1 MLENFLNN
9 RLLKLRNRHFLL
21 FDCIFLLISPLL
33 ALELRLDGQVDFQL
47 YLNAL
52 ISCTFVFLAIDL
64 LVFYKLGLYNRYWNS
79 ASIDELAKLI
89 YIIFWALII
98 QTTVFIIF
106 NKSEILNFEIL
117 PLSLPLLDGI
127 ISFFFVTGARFSIR
141 LIERLNERRKMSY
154 HGERVLVVGSG
165 KAGNSIVQEMQRN
178 PQLGLNP
185 VAFVDDDIEKK
196 GLKIRGIPVLGTR
209 HSLPEIITKMDIN
222 KVIIAMPTA
231 PGSEIRDIVSI
242 CRKTGV
248 QARTI
253 PGIYEILDDK
263 VRIDSIRQVQIED
276 LLRRE
281 PVKTDIKKVEDFLK
295 GKKILVTGSG
305 GSIGSELCRQIIK
318 CHPSEIIL
326 LGQGENSIFDIQHE
340 ILKRLSLTNGKQHST
355 KVNTVI
361 ANIRSFNRLDK
372 IFEESQPDVIFH
384 AAAHKHV
391 PMMEMNSCEA
401 ISNNIKGTQNL
412 IDLSL
417 KHNVGHFVFISSD
430 KAVNPSS
437 IMGASKRVSEMI
449 VLKAARVYGKNY
461 SAVRFGNVLGSR
473 GSVVLT
479 FKRQIAEGGPVTI
492 THPDIQRYFMT
503 IPEAVQ
509 LVLQASVIGNG
520 GEIFVLD
527 MGEPVKVLDLAK
539 DIIRLSGYEVDKDI
553 KIVQTGLRPGEKL
566 YEELFIPGE
575 LYEKTIHEKILIA
588 SNASHF
594 IPDQFEYNLETLLE
608 KRYDS
613 DKELIVSML
622 KKLVPEYLSDE
633 QQIPSGVQTLT

>member
-1 MLENFLNN
+1 MLESLLNN
-9 RLLKLRNRHFLL
+9 RLLKLRNRHFLF
-21 FDCIFLLISPLL
+21 FDLIFLLISPLL
-33 ALELRLDGQVDFQL
+33 ALVLRLDGKVDFSF
-47 YLNAL
+47 Y
-52 ISCTFVFLAIDL
+52 IIPIFWCTLVFLFIDII
-64 LVFYKLGLYNRYWNS
+64 VFYKLGLYNRDWSN

-89 YIIFWALII
+89 YIIFWAVIV
-98 QTTVFIIF
+98 QTGVFT
-106 NKSEILNFEIL
+106 ILNSFELLGFEVL
-117 PLSLPLLDGI
+117 PLSLPLLTGL
-127 ISFFFVTGARFSIR
+127 ISFFFVAGARFSIR
-141 LIERLNERRKMSY
+141 LIERINEKRKISY
-154 HGERVLVVGSG
+154 HGERVLIVGSG
-165 KAGNSIVQEMQRN
+165 KAGSSIIQEMQRN

-209 HSLPEIITKMDIN
+209 HSLPEIIAKMNIN

-242 CRKTGV
+242 CRKSGV

-253 PGIYEILDDK
+253 PGIFEILDEK

-295 GKKILVTGSG
+295 GKRVLVTGSG

-340 ILKRLSLTNGKQHST
+340 ILKRLSVTNGKANGTQVQSI
-355 KVNTVI
+355 I
-361 ANIRSFNRLDK
+361 ANIRSYKRLDR
-372 IFEESQPDVIFH
+372 IISETEPDVIFH

-391 PMMEMNSCEA
+391 PMMEVNSCEA

-417 KHNVGHFVFISSD
+417 KHNVGHFVFISTD

-437 IMGASKRVSEMI
+437 IMGASKRVAEMI
-449 VLKAARVYGKNY
+449 VLKAGRTYGKNY

-492 THPDIQRYFMT
+492 THPDIQRFFMT

-527 MGEPVKVLDLAK
+527 MGKPIKIIDLAK
-539 DIIRLSGYEVDKDI
+539 DIIRLSGYEVEKDI
-553 KIVQTGLRPGEKL
+553 KIIQTGLRSGEKL

-575 LYEKTIHEKILIA
+575 IYEKTLHEKILIA

-594 IPDQFEYNLETLLE
+594 IPDNFDFNLETLIE
-608 KRYDS
+608 KRHEN

-622 KKLVPEYLSDE
+622 KRLVPEYVTDE
-633 QQIPSGVQTLT
+633 QTIPSDLQVS

>member
-1 MLENFLNN
+1 MLESLLNN
-9 RLLKLRNRHFLL
+9 RLLKLRNRHFLF
-21 FDCIFLLISPLL
+21 FDLIFLLISPLL
-33 ALELRLDGQVDFQL
+33 ALVLRLDGKVDFSF
-47 YLNAL
+47 Y
-52 ISCTFVFLAIDL
+52 IIPIFWCTLVFLFIDII
-64 LVFYKLGLYNRYWNS
+64 VFYKLGLYNRDWSN

-89 YIIFWALII
+89 FIIFWAVIV
-98 QTTVFIIF
+98 QTGVFT
-106 NKSEILNFEIL
+106 ILNSFELLGFEVL
-117 PLSLPLLDGI
+117 PLSLPLLTGL
-127 ISFFFVTGARFSIR
+127 ISFFFVAGARFSIR
-141 LIERLNERRKMSY
+141 LIERINEKRKISY
-154 HGERVLVVGSG
+154 HGERVLIVGSG
-165 KAGNSIVQEMQRN
+165 KAGSSIIQEMQRN

-209 HSLPEIITKMDIN
+209 HSLPEIIAKMNIN

-242 CRKTGV
+242 CRKSGV

-253 PGIYEILDDK
+253 LGIFEILDEK

-295 GKKILVTGSG
+295 GKRVLVTGSG

-340 ILKRLSLTNGKQHST
+340 ILKRLSVTNGKANGTQVQSI
-355 KVNTVI
+355 I
-361 ANIRSFNRLDK
+361 ANIRSYKRLDR
-372 IFEESQPDVIFH
+372 IISETEPDVIFH

-391 PMMEMNSCEA
+391 PMMEVNSCEA

-417 KHNVGHFVFISSD
+417 KHNVGHFVFISTD

-437 IMGASKRVSEMI
+437 IMGASKRVAEMI
-449 VLKAARVYGKNY
+449 VLKAGRTYGKNY

-492 THPDIQRYFMT
+492 THPDIQRFFMT

-527 MGEPVKVLDLAK
+527 MGKPIKIIDLAK
-539 DIIRLSGYEVDKDI
+539 DIIRLSGYEVEKDI
-553 KIVQTGLRPGEKL
+553 KIIQTGLRSGEKL

-575 LYEKTIHEKILIA
+575 IYEKTLHEKILIA

-594 IPDQFEYNLETLLE
+594 IPDNFDFNLETLIE
-608 KRYDS
+608 KRHEN

-622 KKLVPEYLSDE
+622 KRLVPEYVTDE
-633 QQIPSGVQTLT
+633 QTIPSDLQVS

>member
-1 MLENFLNN
+1 MILDCLFLSFSP
-9 RLLKLRNRHFLL
+9 FLSL
-21 FDCIFLLISPLL
+21 V
-33 ALELRLDGQVDFQL
+33 LRLDGKIDFSI
-47 YLNAL
+47 YLNGL
-52 ISCTFVFLAIDL
+52 IWCTAIFLIL
-64 LVFYKLGLYNRYWNS
+64 KISIFYKLGLYKRYWNS

-89 YIIFWALII
+89 YIIFWAFIV
-98 QTTVFIIF
+98 QTFVFV
-106 NKSEILNFEIL
+106 ILNFTNIL
-117 PLSLPLLDGI
+117 YFQTLPMSLPLLDGI
-127 ISFFFVTGARFSIR
+127 ITFFFVAGVRFSIR
-141 LIERLNERRKMSY
+141 LSERLNERKKISY

-196 GLKIRGIPVLGTR
+196 GLKIRGIPVMGTR
-209 HSLPEIITKMDIN
+209 HSLPEIIAKMDIN

-231 PGSEIRDIVSI
+231 EGSEIRDIVSI
-242 CRKTGV
+242 CRKSGV

-281 PVKTDIKKVEDFLK
+281 PVQTDTKRVQDFLK
-295 GKKILVTGSG
+295 GKKVLVTGSG

-318 CHPSEIIL
+318 CHPAEIIL
-326 LGQGENSIFDIQHE
+326 LGQGENSIFDILHE
-340 ILKRLSLTNGKQHST
+340 VIKRLSITNGKQVET
-355 KVNTVI
+355 KIKAII
-361 ANIRSFNRLDK
+361 ANIRSYDRIDNILNETK
-372 IFEESQPDVIFH
+372 PDIIFH

-391 PMMEMNSCEA
+391 PLMEMNSCEA
-401 ISNNIKGTQNL
+401 ISNNIIGTQNL

-417 KHNVGHFVFISSD
+417 KHNVDHFVYISTD

-437 IMGASKRVSEMI
+437 IMGASKRIAEMI

-473 GSVVLT
+473 GSVVHT

-509 LVLQASVIGNG
+509 LVLQASVIGKG

-527 MGEPVKVLDLAK
+527 MGKAVKVVDLAK
-539 DIIRLSGYEVDKDI
+539 DIIRLSGYEIEKDI
-553 KIVQTGLRPGEKL
+553 KIIYTGLRPGEKL
-566 YEELFIPGE
+566 YEELFISGE
-575 LYEKTIHEKILIA
+575 IYEKTIHEKILIA
-588 SNASHF
+588 TNASHF
-594 IPDQFEYNLETLLE
+594 ISDNFDENLEILLA
-608 KRYDS
+608 KKYDS
-613 DKELIVSML
+613 DKEAIVSML
-622 KKLVPEYLSDE
+622 KRLVPEYLSEE
-633 QQIPSGVQTLT
+633 QVPTGVQSL